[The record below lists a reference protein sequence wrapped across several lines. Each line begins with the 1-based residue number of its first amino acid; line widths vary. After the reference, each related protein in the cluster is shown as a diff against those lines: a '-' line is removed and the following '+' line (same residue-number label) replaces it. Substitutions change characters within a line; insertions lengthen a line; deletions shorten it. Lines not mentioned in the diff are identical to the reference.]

1 MTSDYRYIGKRV
13 PMFDVYEK
21 VTGKIKYVGDM
32 VFPGMIY
39 GSLLLSNIAHG
50 IIKNIDISEAENFP
64 GVVKILTYENTP
76 HNYFNS
82 HKWFEGLSVI
92 KDELMFT
99 NKVRFVGDKVAAVFA
114 EDYETARKAC
124 SLIKVEYEELPAIID
139 PFDAL
144 KEDNIKIHEAGNL
157 ITEKVIKCGDVL
169 NALENAELIIEDT
182 VSTPKIHHAAME
194 PHVCISTIDEFKN
207 ITIYS
212 PCQEVFSVQIIVS
225 EAIGVPKN
233 KIRVIKPPMGGSFGA
248 KTHPILDQICAYTSL
263 VTGRPAK
270 LLLDRTQSIIAT
282 RTRHN
287 TIGSIKTAV
296 NISGEII
303 GRDIDVLIDTGA
315 YFTNAEA
322 VCMAMGKKAF
332 RLYRIFN
339 QTYRGRVV
347 YTNTPIGGPA
357 RGYGSPQIHALTEI
371 NMNNV
376 ARKLNMN
383 PIDIYLKN
391 LVHPYD
397 KDPTGGTDLGD
408 SQIINCV
415 IEGAEAFNFRERFDR
430 KKDTGRFKKGV
441 GMACVTHGNGY
452 KGAYPDFTSVS
463 LSIDSQ
469 GSLDMK
475 QSIHDLGCG
484 TVTTMMQ
491 IAAEV
496 LDMDIKKVRAV
507 EADTKFTPYD
517 SAGSQAS
524 RVTYVCGAA
533 VKSGAEII
541 KEKLL
546 CFGSKLL
553 NLNRDDVYIRDG
565 YICSKNNE
573 ADKLSYGQIAVQ
585 VELKFSE
592 DISTI
597 YTYKSPANPGAYAAD
612 FAEVTVDTLTGMV
625 KVTDFL
631 AVHDIGQAINR
642 TFVEGQ
648 IHGAV
653 QMGIGYAL
661 SEELNIDKNGNTK
674 SDRFS
679 KYHVVNSPDM
689 PDVKVILI
697 ENGEEYGPFGAKS
710 VGEISTN
717 GVAPAVINA
726 LNNALGVNI
735 TTMPA
740 NQERVMRSIKGK
752 HK

>member
-1 MTSDYRYIGKRV
+1 
-13 PMFDVYEK
+13 MFDVYEK
-21 VTGKIKYVGDM
+21 VTGKIQYVGDM
-32 VFPGMIY
+32 VFPDMLH
-39 GSLLLSNIAHG
+39 GSLLLSSIAYG
-50 IIKNIDISEAENFP
+50 IVVDIDISEAQKLP
-64 GVVKILTYENTP
+64 GVVKILTYKNTP

-82 HKWFEGLSVI
+82 HKWFEGLNTV

-99 NKVRFVGDKVAAVFA
+99 DKVRCIGDKVAAVFA

-124 SLIKVEYEELPAIID
+124 SLIQVKYKKLSPVIN

-144 KEDNIKIHEAGNL
+144 KVDSPKIHEGGNL
-157 ITEKVIKCGDVL
+157 ITEKVIKCGDVQ
-169 NALENAELIIEDT
+169 NALKDADFIIEDT
-182 VSTPKIHHAAME
+182 ISTPKIHHAAME
-194 PHVCISTIDEFKN
+194 PHVCISTIDAFKN

-212 PCQEVFSVQIIVS
+212 PTQDVFSVQLITS
-225 EAIGVPKN
+225 EAIDIPKN
-233 KIRVIKPPMGGSFGA
+233 KIRVIKTPIGGSFGS
-248 KTHPILDQICAYTSL
+248 KTHPILEQICAYTSL

-270 LLLDRTQSIIAT
+270 LLLDRTQCIIGT

-287 TIGSIKTAV
+287 VVGNIKTAV
-296 NISGEII
+296 SRTGEII

-332 RLYRIFN
+332 RLYRIYN
-339 QTYRGRVV
+339 QTFRGRVV

-357 RGYGSPQIHALTEI
+357 RGYGSPQIHAISEI

-391 LVHPYD
+391 LVNPYD
-397 KDPTGGTDLGD
+397 EDPSGGTALGD
-408 SQIINCV
+408 ARILDCV
-415 IEGAEAFNFRERFDR
+415 IKGEKNFNFRKRFDR
-430 KKDTGRFKKGV
+430 KKDTGRYRKGV
-441 GMACVTHGNGY
+441 GMACATHGNGY

-463 LSIDSQ
+463 LSMDTNGGLI
-469 GSLDMK
+469 LK

-496 LDMDIKKVRAV
+496 LDMDIKKIRAF
-507 EADTKFTPYD
+507 EADTMFTPYD

-524 RVTYVCGAA
+524 RVTYVCGRA
-533 VKSGAEII
+533 VKNGAEII
-541 KEKLL
+541 KEKLI
-546 CFGSKLL
+546 CSGAKLL
-553 NLNRDDVYIRDG
+553 GLNKKDVYINNG
-565 YICSKNNE
+565 YICCNNE
-573 ADKLSYGQIAVQ
+573 NKLSYGEIVTQ

-597 YTYKSPANPGAYAAD
+597 YTYKSPANPASYVAD
-612 FAEVTVDTLTGMV
+612 FAEVEVDTLTGMV

-631 AVHDIGQAINR
+631 AVHDIGQAINK

-661 SEELNIDKNGNTK
+661 TEDLNIDKNGNTK

-679 KYHVVNSPDM
+679 KYHVINAPDM
-689 PDVKVILI
+689 PNVKVILI
-697 ENGEEYGPFGAKS
+697 ENGEENGPFGAKS
-710 VGEISTN
+710 VGEISTIA
-717 GVAPAVINA
+717 VAPAVINA
-726 LNNALGVNI
+726 LNNALCINI

-740 NQERVMRSIKGK
+740 NQERVMRSFKNK
-752 HK
+752 NQ

>member
-1 MTSDYRYIGKRV
+1 MNKDYRYIGKKV
-13 PMFDVYEK
+13 PMFDAYEK
-21 VTGKIKYVGDM
+21 VTGKIRYVGDM
-32 VFPGMIY
+32 VFPEMLY

-50 IIKNIDISEAENFP
+50 IIVNIDICEAEKLP

-82 HKWFEGLSVI
+82 HKWFEGLSTV
-92 KDELMFT
+92 KDELMF
-99 NKVRFVGDKVAAVFA
+99 NDKVRFVGDKIAAVFA

-124 SLIKVEYEELPAIID
+124 KLIKVKYEKLTPVIS

-144 KEDNIKIHEAGNL
+144 KEDSVKIHETSNL
-157 ITEKVIKCGDVL
+157 IIEKVIKCGDAE
-169 NALENAELIIEDT
+169 NALNNANFIIEDT
-182 VSTPKIHHAAME
+182 VVTPKIHHAAME

-212 PCQEVFSVQIIVS
+212 PCQEVFQVQLVTS
-225 EAIGVPKN
+225 KAIGIPKN
-233 KIRVIKPPMGGSFGA
+233 KIRVIKTPMGGSFGG
-248 KTHPILDQICAYTSL
+248 KTHPILEQICAFISL
-263 VTGRPAK
+263 ITGRSAK

-287 TIGSIKTAV
+287 VVGNIKTAV
-296 NISGEII
+296 SSSGEIT
-303 GRDIDVLIDTGA
+303 GRDIDVVIDTGA

-332 RLYRIFN
+332 RLYRIYN
-339 QTYRGRVV
+339 QRFRGRVV

-357 RGYGSPQIHALTEI
+357 RGYGSPQIHAISEI

-397 KDPTGGTDLGD
+397 KDPTGGTALGD
-408 SQIINCV
+408 SQILNCV
-415 IEGAEAFNFRERFDR
+415 IKGAEAFDFRKRFDR
-430 KKDTGRFKKGV
+430 VKDKGRYKKGV

-452 KGAYPDFTSVS
+452 KGAFPDFTSVS
-463 LSIDSQ
+463 LSMDSD
-469 GSLDMK
+469 GSLVLK

-496 LDMDIKKVRAV
+496 LDMDIKNIRVF
-507 EADTKFTPYD
+507 EADTMFTPYD
-517 SAGSQAS
+517 SAGTQAS

-541 KEKLL
+541 KQKLIS
-546 CFGSKLL
+546 FGSRLL
-553 NLNRDDVYIRDG
+553 ISKEEDVYIDNG
-565 YICSKNNE
+565 YICNNKG
-573 ADKLSYGQIAVQ
+573 DRLSYGNLVIQ
-585 VELKFSE
+585 VELKFNE
-592 DISTI
+592 DIATI

-625 KVTDFL
+625 RVTDFL
-631 AVHDIGQAINR
+631 AVHDIGQAINK

-661 SEELNIDKNGNTK
+661 TEDLNIDKDGNIK

-679 KYHVVNSPDM
+679 KYHVINCPDM

-697 ENGEEYGPFGAKS
+697 ENGEENGPFGAKS

-726 LNNALGVNI
+726 INNALDVNI

-740 NQERVMRSIKGK
+740 NQERVMSFIKDK
-752 HK
+752 R

>member
-1 MTSDYRYIGKRV
+1 LNKDYRYIGKSV
-13 PMFDVYEK
+13 PMFDVNEK

-32 VFPGMIY
+32 VFPEMIY

-50 IIKNIDISEAENFP
+50 IVLGIDISKAEKLP

-82 HKWFEGLSVI
+82 HKWFEGLNTV

-99 NKVRFVGDKVAAVFA
+99 DKVRFVGDKVAAVFA
-114 EDYETARKAC
+114 ESYETARKAC
-124 SLIKVEYEELPAIID
+124 ALIEVKYEKLPPVIS

-144 KEDNIKIHEAGNL
+144 KEDSPKIHEGDNL
-157 ITEKVIKCGDVL
+157 ITEKIIKCGNAE
-169 NALENAELIIEDT
+169 NALKNADFIIEDT
-182 VSTPKIHHAAME
+182 VITPKIHHAAME

-212 PCQEVFSVQIIVS
+212 PCQEVYQVQLVTS
-225 EAIGVPKN
+225 EAIGIPKN
-233 KIRVIKPPMGGSFGA
+233 KIRVIKTPMGGSFGG
-248 KTHPILDQICAYTSL
+248 KTHPILEQICAYTSL

-270 LLLDRTQSIIAT
+270 LLLERTQSIIGT
-282 RTRHN
+282 RTRN
-287 TIGSIKTAV
+287 NVVGNIKTAV
-296 NISGEII
+296 SSSGEIM
-303 GRDIDVLIDTGA
+303 GRDINVLIDTGA

-332 RLYRIFN
+332 RLYKIYN
-339 QTYRGRVV
+339 QRFTGRVV

-357 RGYGSPQIHALTEI
+357 RGYGSPQIHAISEI

-397 KDPTGGTDLGD
+397 KDPTGGTALGD
-408 SQIINCV
+408 AQILECV
-415 IEGAEAFNFRERFDR
+415 IKGAQAFDFRERFDR
-430 KKDTGRFKKGV
+430 KKDTGRYRKGV
-441 GMACVTHGNGY
+441 GMACATHGNGY
-452 KGAYPDFTSVS
+452 MGAYPDYTSVS
-463 LSIDSQ
+463 LSMDTDGGLI
-469 GSLDMK
+469 LK

-484 TVTTMMQ
+484 TVTIMMQ

-496 LDMDIKKVRAV
+496 LDMDIKMIRAF
-507 EADTKFTPYD
+507 EADTMFTPYD

-533 VKSGAEII
+533 VKNGAKLL

-546 CFGSKLL
+546 CYGAKLL
-553 NLNRDDVYIRDG
+553 GLNKEEVYVNNG
-565 YICSKNNE
+565 YICSNNGK
-573 ADKLSYGQIAVQ
+573 KLSYGEIVVQ
-585 VELKFSE
+585 VEHKFSE
-592 DISTI
+592 DIATL
-597 YTYKSPANPGAYAAD
+597 YTYKSPANPGAYASD

-625 KVTDFL
+625 RVTDFL

-642 TFVEGQ
+642 AFVEGQ

-661 SEELNIDKNGNTK
+661 TEDLNIDKNGNIK

-679 KYHVVNSPDM
+679 KYHVINSPDM
-689 PDVKVILI
+689 PHVKVILI
-697 ENGEEYGPFGAKS
+697 ENGEENGPFGAKS

-717 GVAPAVINA
+717 AVAPAVINA

-740 NQERVMRSIKGK
+740 NQERVMGALKEK
-752 HK
+752 ANT